1 MATTNK
7 TKKRCIKCDDNEN
20 SSGLFTCNGCDRTFC
35 ARHVNQHRDELNNQL
50 EIVVQEYDSI
60 KAQILQSPSDHA
72 LLKEINSW
80 EKKSILKIQKIAE
93 LARSDLQQLM
103 NSSKQRLIN
112 ISEDIGANIRS
123 ARKTDTFSEIDL
135 DEWKKTMDEL
145 KTNMDS
151 SIACDLIKDKNSP
164 IYLIK
169 IQLNNPADVKGKSS
183 DSIKDKFGEIYGPV
197 QIDRTD
203 LRSKYVGDGWE
214 YGRIR
219 GQQKYSRGRSMI
231 RFKIEKSQFP
241 EQLFFGITTS
251 NAELDQRLWN
261 APSTIGWCGDNNV
274 WQHGNQDELEN
285 QSLNDQFQMGDI
297 LQLILN
303 CKQQQIQLYS
313 ERTETTR
320 VLQVDINQTPFPWQF
335 LIGLRSSGDCVTIV

>member
-1 MATTNK
+1 MATNIK
-7 TKKRCIKCDDNEN
+7 TRKRCIKCDDYEN
-20 SSGLFTCNGCDRTFC
+20 SSGLFTCNGCDGTFC

-50 EIVVQEYDSI
+50 EIVVQEYDTI
-60 KAQILQSPSDHA
+60 KAQLLQVSSDHA
-72 LLKEINSW
+72 LLKEINTW
-80 EKKSILKIQKIAE
+80 EKKSIQKIQKIAE
-93 LARSDLQQLM
+93 LARNDLYQLM
-103 NSSKQRLIN
+103 NNSKQRLI
-112 ISEDIGANIRS
+112 SLSDDVAANIRS
-123 ARKTDTFSEIDL
+123 ARKTDGFSEIDL
-135 DEWKKTMDEL
+135 NEWMKTLDEL
-145 KTNMDS
+145 KTNIES

-169 IQLNNPADVKGKSS
+169 IQTDVKIKSS
-183 DSIKDKFGEIYGPV
+183 DSIEDKFGEIYGPV
-197 QIDRTD
+197 QLDRTD
-203 LRSKYVGDGWE
+203 LRSKYIGDDWE

-231 RFKIEKSQFP
+231 RFKIEKSRSP

-251 NAELDQRLWN
+251 DVGLDQRLWN

-274 WQHGNQDELEN
+274 WQHGSHDELED
-285 QSLNDQFQMGDI
+285 QSVHDQFQTGDI

-303 CKQQQIQLYS
+303 CKKQQIQLCN

-335 LIGLRSSGDCVTIV
+335 LIGLRNTGDCVIIL